1 VLKLEGGLFV
11 EKKNIY
17 IRKKEKWG
25 RGRGGSI
32 ARP

>member
-11 EKKNIY
+11 AKNIY